1 VGPEM
6 NIPVS
11 LPLDSDGFL
20 RRECPRCERQF
31 KWHHGPADEEAVTY
45 ADPPAYY
52 CPFCGEPAT
61 HGSWWTKE
69 QIEYAHGMAAPKIHR
84 FVRGEVG
91 DIFRGTKNIAFRSA
105 GSLDV
110 PGFPVALVEPDDMQI
125 ITSPCHAYEPIKVPA
140 DPSACY
146 YCLLCGERFA
156 V

>member
-1 VGPEM
+1 M
-6 NIPVS
+6 DIPVS

-31 KWHHGPADEEAVTY
+31 KWHNGPANEEAETH

-52 CPFCGEPAT
+52 CPFCGEPAE

-69 QIEYAHGMAAPKIHR
+69 QLEYAHGMAVPRVHR
-84 FVRGEVG
+84 IVQGELE
-91 DIFRGTKNIAFRSA
+91 DIFSGIKNITSRPAS
-105 GSLDV
+105 SLDE
-110 PGFPVALVEPDDMQI
+110 PGFPVALIEPDDMQI
-125 ITSPCHAYEPIKVPA
+125 IASPCHAYEPIKVPG
-140 DPSACY
+140 DLSASF